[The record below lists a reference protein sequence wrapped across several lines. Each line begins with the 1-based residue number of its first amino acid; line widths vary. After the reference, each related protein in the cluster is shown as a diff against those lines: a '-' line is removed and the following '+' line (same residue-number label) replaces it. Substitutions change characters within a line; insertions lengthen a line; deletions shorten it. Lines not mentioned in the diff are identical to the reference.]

1 MEVYNLFGD
10 DLEEWSSSEGYRRR
24 GKQIGPVLGASLLGA
39 SLYDLPPGEKSWPYH
54 YEYGCEEWL
63 LVVSGAP
70 TLRTPEGER
79 VLAPGDTVAFPE
91 GPAGAHQV
99 MNRSDAPARVLILST
114 KGKPAVAVYPDSGK
128 LGVWTGNPE
137 DDALFRQGDAVDY
150 WAGEA

>member
-10 DLEEWSSSEGYRRR
+10 DLEEWDSGEGYRRR
-24 GKQIGPVLGASLLGA
+24 GKQIGPLLGASLLGA
-39 SLYDLPPGEKSWPYH
+39 SLYDLPPGEKTWPYH

-79 VLAPGDTVAFPE
+79 VLAPGDVVAFPE

-99 MNRSDAPARVLILST
+99 SNRSDAPARVLILST

-128 LGVWTGNPE
+128 LGVWTGNE
-137 DDALFRQGDAVDY
+137 DDDALFRRGDAVDY
-150 WAGEA
+150 WEGEA